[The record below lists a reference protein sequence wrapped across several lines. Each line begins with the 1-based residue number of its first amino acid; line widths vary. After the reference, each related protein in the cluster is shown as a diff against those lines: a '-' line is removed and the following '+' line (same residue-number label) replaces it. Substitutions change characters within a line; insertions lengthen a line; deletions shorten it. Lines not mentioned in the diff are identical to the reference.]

1 MRNPNSPLTSLV
13 SDEDPGRQWCLG
25 RMVSE
30 HYHHHGFSGNYSYT
44 WEVGRL
50 PGGRWGETFPT
61 EILLHQCLVSHQLPV
76 SHSGSPA
83 VSSTV
88 IVQDFALSGSGGWM
102 GRRAQQELVT
112 VDLMWD
118 SFCQPI
124 GKKSNPVFPLII
136 FLCYFHIYFQ
146 QIETELRQMEIIKDQ
161 YQKKNYEQV
170 YDFHTLCLPFT

>member
-25 RMVSE
+25 KMVSE

-76 SHSGSPA
+76 SRSSSPA

-102 GRRAQQELVT
+102 GRRAGTGNCGSHVGFFLLAYRQKEQA
-112 VDLMWD
+112 
-118 SFCQPI
+118 SF
-124 GKKSNPVFPLII
+124 STNHLSMLFPHL
-136 FLCYFHIYFQ
+136 LSANRNR
-146 QIETELRQMEIIKDQ
+146 IEANGD
-161 YQKKNYEQV
+161 N
-170 YDFHTLCLPFT
+170 